1 MTKPKSE
8 LADANTEMTSAHLA
22 SRKLYSSILMALTLL
37 AVVFGAG
44 VVSGYLDAG
53 GGDRADVLLGIVIAW
68 VSVVAGLAVLA
79 ARVWPKHAKEPISR
93 SSRRSR
99 NLIYVLV
106 AVGAVLGLLLGY
118 NEPEG
123 ISLLSSG
130 PIPAFP
136 ALVAIGLWVICA
148 PIVTLMWWR
157 STDEHDRA
165 SYTDGAN
172 VAGHA
177 YLFIVPSWWVATRAG
192 VLPEQDPI
200 IVLLIVATIWSAV
213 WLYRRYF

>member
-8 LADANTEMTSAHLA
+8 HADASTELTSPHLA
-22 SRKLYSSILMALTLL
+22 SRKLYSIILMALTLL

-44 VVSGYLDAG
+44 VVSGYLNAG
-53 GGDRADVLLGIVIAW
+53 GGDRLDVLLGIVIAW
-68 VSVVAGLAVLA
+68 MLVVAGLAVLA

-93 SSRRSR
+93 STRRSR
-99 NLIYVLV
+99 NLIYVLLALSV
-106 AVGAVLGLLLGY
+106 ALGLLLGY
-118 NEPEG
+118 NETDG
-123 ISLLSSG
+123 TSVLSNG
-130 PIPAFP
+130 PIPLFP
-136 ALVAIGLWVICA
+136 ALVAIGLWAACA

-172 VAGHA
+172 IAGHA
-177 YLFIVPSWWVATRAG
+177 YLFIAPSWWVATRAG
-192 VLPEQDPI
+192 LLPEQDPMV
-200 IVLLIVATIWSAV
+200 VLLIVATIWSAV